1 MDADTD
7 VDVAMNDEVSDTWME
22 MKRNVRALEKDSER
36 DSERDSDRTWQ
47 GLRKGSE
54 KDSEKESEKD
64 SEGNGKMTQKND
76 SEK

>member
-36 DSERDSDRTWQ
+36 DWERTPKGFGK
-47 GLRKGSE
+47 GLRKGLR
-54 KDSEKESEKD
+54 K
-64 SEGNGKMTQKND
+64 GLGRTWKND